1 MRFFSLDSKI
11 KHGYRAAY
19 LHASILAA
27 RATGHPS
34 YDFFRKEVQQDAWR
48 LNRIVVL
55 PEHDIVFLPITKN
68 ANSKTIRLL
77 AEVRGIRNP
86 FTSRPNK
93 KFRKT
98 LTAKD
103 ISIQRFH
110 RLLNS
115 QNRLSFAIIRNPY
128 NRILSAWANKF
139 RGRPLVPG
147 IVLQKGARELKL
159 YLKLRPTI
167 DKSLPFGPDETLS
180 FDQFL
185 TYVSAII
192 GKQIDA
198 HVETQSSFLDIPF
211 VPIDHMVRLES
222 YQQDMMRVLDH
233 MKMPAAFAARLSEK
247 VNPSGLGKNDYV
259 FTPEQKKKIEA
270 LYAEDIEKFGY
281 QP

>member
-11 KHGYRAAY
+11 KYGYRAAY
-19 LHASILAA
+19 WHASLLTA
-27 RATGHPS
+27 RASGHPS
-34 YDFFRKEVQQDAWR
+34 YDFFRTEVQQDAWR

-68 ANSKTIRLL
+68 ANSKTRRLL
-77 AEVRGIRNP
+77 AEVRGVQNP
-86 FTSRPNK
+86 FATSQKK
-93 KFRKT
+93 KFRKS

-103 ISIQRFH
+103 ISIQRFY

-115 QNRLSFAIIRNPY
+115 QNRLSFAIVRNPY

-147 IVLQKGARELKL
+147 AALQSGARELKL

-167 DKSLPFGPDETLS
+167 DKSLPAGPDETLS

-192 GKQIDA
+192 GKQVDA

-222 YQQDMMRVLDH
+222 YDQGMMRVLDH
-233 MKMPAAFAARLSEK
+233 MNVPASFAARLSEK
-247 VNPSGLGKNDYV
+247 VNPSGLGKND
-259 FTPEQKKKIEA
+259 
-270 LYAEDIEKFGY
+270 
-281 QP
+281 